1 VSKDFTFSVI
11 IGKKE
16 KKNYCIA
23 NIGHL
28 KDLIPIAVVK
38 VRVTENNIDIGLVLR
53 KPWYLNIRV
62 CCTVLVELLLKNNSV
77 VDIFFRMT
85 NPVNKAVFVRV
96 VEAIHHDYGGKE
108 QCPWT
113 SAQLKSILY
122 SVLQCIVGS
131 LVILLCT
138 LGMDVEKHNLD

>member
-1 VSKDFTFSVI
+1 MLYSSFISI
-11 IGKKE
+11 HQA
-16 KKNYCIA
+16 C
-23 NIGHL
+23 
-28 KDLIPIAVVK
+28 
-38 VRVTENNIDIGLVLR
+38 VTYIHNPFLVL
-53 KPWYLNIRV
+53 V
-62 CCTVLVELLLKNNSV
+62 DLLLKNNSV
-77 VDIFFRMT
+77 VDMFFRMT

-113 SAQLKSILY
+113 SAQLKGILY
-122 SVLQCIVGS
+122 SVLQGIMTS